1 MRNRICENR
10 EGFRFSQKSEPE
22 SAHKTAPSETK
33 EYIQAILPTMPKH
46 EIEELTHTIRQFYTS
61 KFHRLRTPKY
71 GSINKG
77 FTEEQLQRFF
87 RSIGDQK
94 FRLLFGYQ
102 AQLGLRIGEAVRLN
116 VKQIDFESRE
126 LTLRT
131 EKSRQLDT
139 LRIPVPL
146 FKETLE
152 FAQLHSDEIE
162 RARGYIFFKEATKS
176 QRSEPYLEP
185 NYARNMFRFYLK
197 LSGLDEVY
205 DISDE
210 QQGRRARKLHRLT
223 THSLRHYA
231 ITRFAKNT
239 NGNLILTSRFARHV
253 DPSTT
258 SIYISTSKQE
268 VYDVIDAMA
277 VDEVAALK
285 KRVGR

>member
-1 MRNRICENR
+1 MSCTSVKCIICFTTNATMCLAY
-10 EGFRFSQKSEPE
+10 FRVCPFLFVTILAYARTSGILFFSSHVSMLLLSWQDDRCTNVCRLAGASIYATTTTKRKEKRTYPLNLLSVQK
-22 SAHKTAPSETK
+22 
-33 EYIQAILPTMPKH
+33 Y
-46 EIEELTHTIRQFYTS
+46 
-61 KFHRLRTPKY
+61 
-71 GSINKG
+71 
-77 FTEEQLQRFF
+77 
-87 RSIGDQK
+87 
-94 FRLLFGYQ
+94 
-102 AQLGLRIGEAVRLN
+102 LRI
-116 VKQIDFESRE
+116 
-126 LTLRT
+126 
-131 EKSRQLDT
+131 QLP
-139 LRIPVPL
+139 I
-146 FKETLE
+146 
-152 FAQLHSDEIE
+152 
-162 RARGYIFFKEATKS
+162 
-176 QRSEPYLEP
+176 
-185 NYARNMFRFYLK
+185 
-197 LSGLDEVY
+197 SGLDEVY